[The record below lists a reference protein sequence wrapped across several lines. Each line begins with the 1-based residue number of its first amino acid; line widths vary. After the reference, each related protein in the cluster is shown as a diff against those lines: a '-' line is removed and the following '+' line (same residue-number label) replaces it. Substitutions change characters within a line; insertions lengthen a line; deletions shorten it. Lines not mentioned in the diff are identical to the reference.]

1 MVLKKSKIVRRQKS
15 RNCWFLDTAA
25 VGTRR
30 SADAKVCGR
39 FSEMPRG
46 PSHRCARNASA
57 ALENFVPD
65 PQKTFSTVST
75 RLRHPPPYYYEG
87 YRDHFINPIGLYL
100 PRNYASGHIMPEPDS
115 IIAELEDA
123 VRSGSSEKRVS
134 TLRQV
139 TDLSL

>member
-65 PQKTFSTVST
+65 PQKTFSTVS
-75 RLRHPPPYYYEG
+75 
-87 YRDHFINPIGLYL
+87 
-100 PRNYASGHIMPEPDS
+100 
-115 IIAELEDA
+115 
-123 VRSGSSEKRVS
+123 VKSGSREAPCPRQLQPQKQTFTRRS
-134 TLRQV
+134 TTSAKYQKQSFAKPIALGLLQ
-139 TDLSL
+139 

>member
-75 RLRHPPPYYYEG
+75 
-87 YRDHFINPIGLYL
+87 HFGSRRPQIF
-100 PRNYASGHIMPEPDS
+100 R
-115 IIAELEDA
+115 
-123 VRSGSSEKRVS
+123 RSSPKVF
-134 TLRQV
+134 QI
-139 TDLSL
+139 SLLD

>member
-65 PQKTFSTVST
+65 PQKTFSTVSVKNGSDGTKT
-75 RLRHPPPYYYEG
+75 RLPVC
-87 YRDHFINPIGLYL
+87 
-100 PRNYASGHIMPEPDS
+100 PEQRTSFGP
-115 IIAELEDA
+115 ARL
-123 VRSGSSEKRVS
+123 VRFTPQATSPA
-134 TLRQV
+134 T
-139 TDLSL
+139 